1 MSKIMDVQIHKR
13 NLKLWLLLI
22 FFCPIILTIVMILQ
36 RDKDNSILMS
46 IIIGVIWL
54 LAIIIATNSIKEA
67 KNNPYPFFYLV
78 DYNTLLK
85 YMKSDDEFSFQHN
98 LEASFHFYLYKNSQ
112 KIEIQSWHFTDNNQK
127 NIYYYNKEEF
137 NNLDDLVNQRLK
149 GLNSPI
155 LIELIDGDNVMLN
168 NYKKEHPELNII
180 DYIENKHYLD
190 Q

>member
-1 MSKIMDVQIHKR
+1 MSKIMDVQIHKK

-36 RDKDNSILMS
+36 WDKDNSILMS

-112 KIEIQSWHFTDNNQK
+112 KIEIQSWHFTDNNIVYEIDK
-127 NIYYYNKEEF
+127 TSSELSDAISKDLKKRGMKFVGSVIIYSFLQAVGVIYSHDSEC
-137 NNLDDLVNQRLK
+137 
-149 GLNSPI
+149 GLYR
-155 LIELIDGDNVMLN
+155 E
-168 NYKKEHPELNII
+168 K
-180 DYIENKHYLD
+180 
-190 Q
+190 

>member
-1 MSKIMDVQIHKR
+1 MSKIMDVKIHKK

-36 RDKDNSILMS
+36 WDKDNLIFMS